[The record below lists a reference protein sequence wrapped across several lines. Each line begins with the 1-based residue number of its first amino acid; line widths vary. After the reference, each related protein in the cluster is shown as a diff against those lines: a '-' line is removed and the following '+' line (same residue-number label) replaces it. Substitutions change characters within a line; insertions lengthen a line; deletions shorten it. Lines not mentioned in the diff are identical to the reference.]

1 MRQFRWHSSGPI
13 PPGSDL
19 RRLGWQLLEAPVA
32 CGDGKSH
39 PLLVRP
45 DGLVFGE
52 WLKLAG
58 ATPVERKWMLMLE
71 VGDGQERTRLLR
83 LGFGDALAPAMPLEE
98 LEARVQR
105 LSEQAQALPRNR
117 RHGPLRLDLMA
128 RDGFVAGR
136 PLGLHPREFALLW
149 RLADHPGEPVSPGEL
164 LGDVWRLS
172 FRPETN
178 SLAVHVSRLR
188 AKLRLSGVDGLIET
202 VPEGAYRLTAP
213 AQPTSALPLTNEIL
227 PLDGHLRLREEESED
242 SLIARAEDNPCSA
255 K

>member
-1 MRQFRWHSSGPI
+1 LRQFRWHSAGPI

-19 RRLGWQLLEAPVA
+19 RRLGWQLLEAPGA
-32 CGDGKSH
+32 GGEGEAH

-58 ATPVERKWMLMLE
+58 ATPAERKWFLMLDVE
-71 VGDGQERTRLLR
+71 GGQERARLLR
-83 LGFGDALAPAMPLEE
+83 LGFGDALAPGLSLEE
-98 LEARVQR
+98 LEQR
-105 LSEQAQALPRNR
+105 AVRLIEQAQAMPRSR
-117 RHGPLRLDLMA
+117 RCGPLRLDLLA
-128 RDGFVAGR
+128 REAFVAGR
-136 PLGLHPREFALLW
+136 ALGLHPREFTLLW
-149 RLADHPGEPVSPGEL
+149 RLADHPGEAVSPGEL
-164 LGDVWRLS
+164 LGDVWRLA

-202 VPEGAYRLTAP
+202 MPDGAYRLIAVPAP
-213 AQPTSALPLTNEIL
+213 ALAAVLPPPNLL
-227 PLDGHLRLREEESED
+227 LDGHVRLREGSGADGLRERQD
-242 SLIARAEDNPCSA
+242 DDPCSV